1 MDRGEGEALRI
12 GMPGGE
18 TWGGALDFL
27 FVLGTMTRMEALVA
41 IVLVGEVGA
50 SEREATEDLCILK
63 QIWQFFFLLIYLIVL
78 SNHLFSDWPRGDLTR
93 CYTHVVVKG

>member
-1 MDRGEGEALRI
+1 MTFKYQEQQVDRGEREALRI

-27 FVLGTMTRMEALVA
+27 FVLGTRTRMEALVA

-50 SEREATEDLCILK
+50 SEREATEDLCS
-63 QIWQFFFLLIYLIVL
+63 FRRRFGNFYLCL
-78 SNHLFSDWPRGDLTR
+78 ST
-93 CYTHVVVKG
+93 